1 MRSGRE
7 TVVDSHNREVLMN
20 TLEGQ
25 AQRAAEDRL
34 EACNDMLWA
43 EEDGEPDWRDH
54 PEWDAISAPYCGCD
68 TCVVREVIDAAW
80 PYLKQ
85 LAVVAEQADAPDSN
99 SGPAMGAG
107 SSPAGGTHSDYE
119 EVQRLRRAIM
129 QHRFDYIRDMQK
141 SEGDWQYSNIQ
152 DINRKLWNTL

>member
-1 MRSGRE
+1 MRSGRK

-85 LAVVAEQADAPDSN
+85 LALVVEQADTSDSN
-99 SGPAMGAG
+99 SDAARHGGSNPSAG
-107 SSPAGGTHSDYE
+107 TDGH
-119 EVQRLRRAIM
+119 
-129 QHRFDYIRDMQK
+129 
-141 SEGDWQYSNIQ
+141 
-152 DINRKLWNTL
+152 